1 MNIMWFIQKNYLN
14 LFLNKKM
21 KNILNEISRIKS
33 LMSLNE
39 EEENKNNISG
49 TVIIGDY
56 FAELVSGDIPTL
68 PYLVDKSM
76 TVNSLIKSLSS
87 SETYDQVSNLV
98 LSIGTVDF
106 FKGLN
111 SIKVLC
117 DLINE
122 VFPNANLYVFKGVIS
137 DFDFESEEEIKSI
150 EDAGDMFYDEFEM
163 CGFEIIGDYPV
174 ISDVNVDLSNP
185 AVLDLI
191 EYVDEMDVEQE
202 ISKVDTTDTKVIS
215 KHSISDEETDFDTI
229 YEFLEQFEKIYKSG
243 IQYDENSNSEFK
255 YDIEQIQ
262 ITLNFLIGSDLE
274 ITGVYDSKTK
284 EAVSDFQSKMGIDP
298 TGICDT
304 DTLEEMF
311 YELKVKGFDDEDLS
325 KFIKGEDEEM
335 IQGILDISGAGLDS
349 EQRSNVELMIDY
361 MEDAGITNP
370 YAQVGILSVIGKESG
385 FVPKSEVGY
394 CNTSDDR
401 IEDVFGARGERCK
414 VNKCDDE
421 KFFECV
427 YGVTAKADLGWETG
441 NNNPGDGY
449 KYRGRGFNQIT
460 FKSNYQKYGDRVG
473 LNLVS
478 DPDQLNDVD
487 VAATAAVAFL
497 TKGRSLPDF
506 KSKEE
511 ATNFFLDV
519 NAGGSNG
526 RNESRQ
532 RAFEWMDKFEVK

>member
-14 LFLNKKM
+14 LFLSNRM

-39 EEENKNNISG
+39 EEENQNNISG

-68 PYLVDKSM
+68 PYLVDDSM
-76 TVNSLIKSLSS
+76 TVNSLIKRLSS
-87 SETYDQVSNLV
+87 SETYDQVSNLI

-137 DFDFESEEEIKSI
+137 DFDFESEKEIKSI

-174 ISDVNVDLSNP
+174 ISDVNVDGTNP

-191 EYVDEMDVEQE
+191 EYVNELGVEKE
-202 ISKVDTTDTKVIS
+202 ISKVDTSIIS
-215 KHSISDEETDFDTI
+215 KHSINDDETDFDTI

-243 IQYDENSNSEFK
+243 ISYNEESGSEFK

-262 ITLNFLIGSDLE
+262 ITLNFLIGSNLE
-274 ITGVYDSKTK
+274 ITGVYDSETK
-284 EAVSDFQSKMGIDP
+284 DAVSDLQSKMGIDP

-311 YELKVKGFDDEDLS
+311 YELKVKGFDVDDLS
-325 KFIKGEDEEM
+325 KFIKGEDVEEI
-335 IQGILDISGAGLDS
+335 IQGILDISGAGLNS
-349 EQRSNVELMIDY
+349 EQRSNVELLI
-361 MEDAGITNP
+361 
-370 YAQVGILSVIGKESG
+370 K
-385 FVPKSEVGY
+385 
-394 CNTSDDR
+394 
-401 IEDVFGARGERCK
+401 
-414 VNKCDDE
+414 
-421 KFFECV
+421 
-427 YGVTAKADLGWETG
+427 
-441 NNNPGDGY
+441 
-449 KYRGRGFNQIT
+449 
-460 FKSNYQKYGDRVG
+460 
-473 LNLVS
+473 
-478 DPDQLNDVD
+478 
-487 VAATAAVAFL
+487 
-497 TKGRSLPDF
+497 
-506 KSKEE
+506 
-511 ATNFFLDV
+511 
-519 NAGGSNG
+519 
-526 RNESRQ
+526 
-532 RAFEWMDKFEVK
+532 

>member
-14 LFLNKKM
+14 LFLSNRM

-39 EEENKNNISG
+39 EEENQNNISG

-68 PYLVDKSM
+68 PYLVDDSM
-76 TVNSLIKSLSS
+76 TVNSLIKRLSS
-87 SETYDQVSNLV
+87 SETYDQVSNLI

-122 VFPNANLYVFKGVIS
+122 VFPNADLYVFKGVIS

-174 ISDVNVDLSNP
+174 ISDVNVDGANP

-191 EYVDEMDVEQE
+191 EYVNELGVEKE
-202 ISKVDTTDTKVIS
+202 ISKVDTSIIS
-215 KHSISDEETDFDTI
+215 KHSINDDETDFDTI

-243 IQYDENSNSEFK
+243 ISYNEESGSEFK

-262 ITLNFLIGSDLE
+262 ITLNFLIGSNLE
-274 ITGVYDSKTK
+274 ITGVYDSET
-284 EAVSDFQSKMGIDP
+284 EDAVSDLQSKMGIDP

-311 YELKVKGFDDEDLS
+311 YELKVKGFDVDDLS
-325 KFIKGEDEEM
+325 KFIKGEDVEEI
-335 IQGILDISGAGLDS
+335 IQGILDISGAGLNS
-349 EQRSNVELMIDY
+349 EQRSNVELLIKM
-361 MEDAGITNP
+361 MEEKGITNP
-370 YAQVGILSVIGKESG
+370 YAQVGILSVIGKECG
-385 FVPKSEVGY
+385 FVPKSEDSY
-394 CNTSDDR
+394 CGTDDDD
-401 IEDVFGARGERCK
+401 IEDIFDTRGTKCK
-414 VNKCDDE
+414 SLKCDNE

-427 YGVTAKADLGWETG
+427 YGVGSGASLGNTQ
-441 NNNPGDGY
+441 PGDGY

-460 FKSNYQKYGDRVG
+460 GRSNYKKYGYENNPDD
-473 LNLVS
+473 LNS
-478 DPDQLNDVD
+478 PEG
-487 VAATAAVAFL
+487 AADAAIKFL
-497 TKGRSLPDF
+497 TKGGSIPDF
-506 KSKEE
+506 KSKQE
-511 ATNFFLDV
+511 ATDHFVNV
-519 NAGGSNG
+519 NAGGTADWSESFG
-526 RNESRQ
+526 R
-532 RAFEWMDKFEVK
+532 AHEWMDRFEIK